1 MVNLHKY
8 SSIFIANW
16 KLNGNSSFL
25 KDYYEKLKV
34 YPNNCTIICSPS
46 IYLKS
51 LKGNNEN
58 LFCGAQDISTYK
70 GAYTGEL
77 SASMLRDNNID
88 FCLVGHSE
96 RRQYFAET
104 NDNVNIKSSNLIEE
118 NIIPVICIGETLEQ
132 KEKNLTEEILSTQI
146 EDSIPKSANHQ
157 NALIA
162 YEPVWAIGTGLSA
175 SVEQVKNAH
184 ILVRKIISDY
194 FNVSPN
200 DLNLLYGGSVKSSS
214 AHELSSIDEV
224 SGFLIGGASLDVDH
238 FCEISKI
245 ITEVK
250 HV

>member
-1 MVNLHKY
+1 MVNLDKY

-34 YPNNCTIICSPS
+34 NSNNCTIICSPS

-58 LFCGAQDISTYK
+58 LFCGAQDVSSFK
-70 GAYTGEL
+70 EGAYTGEL
-77 SASMLRDNNID
+77 SASMLKDNNID

-104 NDNVNIKSSNLIEE
+104 NDKVNTKSSNLIEE

-132 KEKNLTEEILSTQI
+132 KEKNLTEEILTSQI
-146 EDSIPKSANHQ
+146 KDSVPNLANHQ

-162 YEPVWAIGTGLSA
+162 YEPVWAIGTG
-175 SVEQVKNAH
+175 
-184 ILVRKIISDY
+184 
-194 FNVSPN
+194 
-200 DLNLLYGGSVKSSS
+200 
-214 AHELSSIDEV
+214 
-224 SGFLIGGASLDVDH
+224 
-238 FCEISKI
+238 
-245 ITEVK
+245 
-250 HV
+250 